1 VDSLALYAMNGVRV
15 PKTSK
20 KEENSLRKLRNTSP
34 RDRKKYPW
42 DIFGIFFKTRSDS
55 GRKKQKSDAQGFV
68 LRPDHLYKGEGGG
81 GIKRIGKF
89 PIFIYYIYTLLFIF
103 FIN

>member
-68 LRPDHLYKGEGGG
+68 LRPDHLYKGE
-81 GIKRIGKF
+81 
-89 PIFIYYIYTLLFIF
+89 
-103 FIN
+103 